1 MGEAR
6 QGSEASSC
14 QAHLATFDHG
24 RVQLDLPVDWAEGTR
39 LDVRVMES
47 PTQGPDLVGKPAV
60 IAGFGLA
67 GRWAA
72 DLFERCGVAYL
83 VVERNARTVVRQS
96 RLGKNVILG
105 DVCDEQTLVCA
116 GIERAGIL
124 ALTIPDEQAVLRAT
138 ALARQLNPEL
148 YIIARTIYTSS
159 GLQAGELGANDVVKA
174 EQAVAREFH
183 EKLARRLAAS
193 RGQSVASRG

>member
-1 MGEAR
+1 MSEAS
-6 QGSEASSC
+6 QGSQPSSC
-14 QAHLATFDHG
+14 QAHLATYGHG
-24 RVQLDLPVDWAEGTR
+24 HIQLDLPVDWPEGTR
-39 LDVRVMES
+39 VDVRVVDSRTDE
-47 PTQGPDLVGKPAV
+47 PDLVDKPAI

-72 DLFERCGVAYL
+72 DLFERCGVPYL

-116 GIERAGIL
+116 GIEGAGIL

-138 ALARQLNPEL
+138 ALARRLNPEL

-159 GLQAGELGANDVVKA
+159 GLQVGELGANDVVKA

-183 EKLARRLAAS
+183 EKLARRLAAG
-193 RGQSVASRG
+193 RRDAVASQR